1 MRSLWVITRLT
12 LLEASR
18 RRILQAAV
26 VLGVLFLG
34 LFSVGFYFMR
44 GTVET
49 AATSAPAADIG
60 LKEFYN
66 FLLMAGLYA
75 ISFLSIAMGAILA
88 ADTLAGEVNSGTIQA
103 LVAKPI
109 RRAEI
114 VLGKW
119 LGFAVLLGAYMVLM
133 AGGVMLSVW
142 LQTGYAAP
150 NILAG
155 LGLMY
160 ADCLLIMTVT
170 LACSSS
176 LSTLAT
182 GGVVFGMYGIAFLG
196 GWVEQLGTLAGNS
209 TAVSIGILSSLA
221 VPSEALWR
229 RAAFEMTSPLVQ
241 RIGFSPFS
249 AASAP
254 SALMVAYAGLY
265 FVAAMALAVR
275 QFNRR
280 DL

>member
-1 MRSLWVITRLT
+1 MSPLLVITRLT

-18 RRILQAAV
+18 RRILQAAI

-49 AATSAPAADIG
+49 AASSAPAADIG

-114 VLGKW
+114 VLGQVVG
-119 LGFAVLLGAYMVLM
+119 LRLASGRIPGADGRRRDAQRL
-133 AGGVMLSVW
+133 
-142 LQTGYAAP
+142 AP
-150 NILAG
+150 DG
-155 LGLMY
+155 L
-160 ADCLLIMTVT
+160 
-170 LACSSS
+170 
-176 LSTLAT
+176 
-182 GGVVFGMYGIAFLG
+182 
-196 GWVEQLGTLAGNS
+196 
-209 TAVSIGILSSLA
+209 
-221 VPSEALWR
+221 R
-229 RAAFEMTSPLVQ
+229 RAQHPGRTGPDVRRLPADHDRDPGMQQQPLHARHRRGGLRHVRDRFSRRVGGAAGDTGRATS
-241 RIGFSPFS
+241 
-249 AASAP
+249 
-254 SALMVAYAGLY
+254 
-265 FVAAMALAVR
+265 R
-275 QFNRR
+275 Q
-280 DL
+280 